1 MVRPSLLSLAA
12 GLLLLLLLLLLLV
25 PPGLAAPLKYVD
37 DYWLRGR
44 ASWYGNQGSWVD
56 PFVPHRG
63 GGRSAFGVTEW
74 GGCGLTNGDGT
85 VLWPKEH
92 VTAYA
97 SGNPDFPGAC
107 GRCYEVKCSPG
118 AVLGWADKPVNFREA
133 YFPFWWYAN
142 VTDEMGRSF
151 PGNAGE
157 EKAVLDVKCWGDQKS
172 VVVKVIDICPCWYEP
187 KGMAPYFQYGCCY
200 KQQQHPKAGQLNLD
214 LSFWAFEQLAHPE
227 YSIMMSFEQL
237 AHPEY
242 GIMMVD
248 YRPVDCDTKK
258 PIQFDPGYIS
268 DKIYDNFPGV
278 GWSWFAYNFQP
289 MNKFAVVDAGKGLKG
304 SAASCAELQYNG
316 GLTWACRQCGSK
328 EGFQPFAGADS
339 VTFWM
344 RDSGSPGKVP
354 PVRLQLGNPDIKK
367 SCNAKLDLATRTPQ
381 SRTADGWLQFT
392 IPMRDFDCPEPA
404 IMNQLLWEAKPGTS
418 SGFGMCLDE
427 VSINRPGA
435 AAPAA
440 GPPASG

>member
-1 MVRPSLLSLAA
+1 
-12 GLLLLLLLLLLLV
+12 
-25 PPGLAAPLKYVD
+25 
-37 DYWLRGR
+37 
-44 ASWYGNQGSWVD
+44 
-56 PFVPHRG
+56 
-63 GGRSAFGVTEW
+63 
-74 GGCGLTNGDGT
+74 
-85 VLWPKEH
+85 
-92 VTAYA
+92 
-97 SGNPDFPGAC
+97 
-107 GRCYEVKCSPG
+107 
-118 AVLGWADKPVNFREA
+118 
-133 YFPFWWYAN
+133 
-142 VTDEMGRSF
+142 MGRSF

-227 YSIMMSFEQL
+227 YGIMMVDYRPAFEQLAHPEYGIMMVDYRPAFEQL

-258 PIQFDPGYIS
+258 SIQFDPGYIS

-316 GLTWACRQCGSK
+316 GMTWACRQCGSK

-392 IPMRDFDCPEPA
+392 IPLHDFDCPEPA
-404 IMNQLLWEAKPGTS
+404 LMNQLLWEAKPGTS